1 MEVNDAKQKPSQNP
15 LVAFSFQVLASL
27 KSREKM
33 QSDRNV
39 LDTKAMR
46 SADCETDWQLY
57 VR

>member
-33 QSDRNV
+33 QSDRNNV
-39 LDTKAMR
+39 LDTRAIR
-46 SADCETDWQLY
+46 SADSGND
-57 VR
+57 